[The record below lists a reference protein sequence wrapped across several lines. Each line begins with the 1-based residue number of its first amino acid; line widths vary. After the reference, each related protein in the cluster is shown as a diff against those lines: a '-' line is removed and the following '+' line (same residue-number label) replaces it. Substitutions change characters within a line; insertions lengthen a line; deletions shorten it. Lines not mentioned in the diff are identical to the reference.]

1 VKQQST
7 SRFGANVSSR
17 DSLLKMASVS
27 AGLVLSVVVPS
38 AKAIAADAVPAPD
51 LDKADAPE
59 QVQAAKK
66 GSIAQNVSP
75 AQTAVSV
82 SAPESIAPMIMTETP
97 GEPNP
102 SKVSPVTPT
111 NPVVE
116 AGVSSVS
123 AETYYYNWND
133 KAGNRGNQVV
143 TPITATYSQG
153 GFDAGVRSA
162 YINSQFRGVKGRGD
176 VSTWSDTE
184 LKLGYTAGSAQ
195 TSARVGVDMNLPTG
209 RATLGDEEKNAVM
222 KEMLV
227 QQSRFGEGFNIAPGV
242 TVTHALSPND
252 KVSLGV
258 SHVVKGRFAPGGDF
272 VGDMIDPG
280 NETVAKLQ
288 YQKSGKKAQVT
299 GGLTYTHYS
308 ATKVDDVDS
317 FRQGD
322 RLDVDLAGTVQV
334 TKSSRLKLAGRYAT
348 QAENRTITPGTT
360 LLEKN
365 GDRNGKALFLSADWA
380 IATDKQQRSN
390 LHLLGDYLNVR
401 ADTKADPVKPDN
413 FGGNRLSVGL
423 GYDYAFTKDTKAAVQ
438 VKYFRVTEVTNSITG
453 DTLRSD
459 GVSVFGSLNHRF

>member
-38 AKAIAADAVPAPD
+38 AKAIASDLIPAPV
-51 LDKADAPE
+51 LDGPDAPE
-59 QVQAAKK
+59 QVQAVKK
-66 GSIAQNVSP
+66 GTIAQQVTPPP
-75 AQTAVSV
+75 AAVSV
-82 SAPESIAPMIMTETP
+82 SAPESIAPMVMTETP

-111 NPVVE
+111 NAVAV
-116 AGVSSVS
+116 GKSSVT
-123 AETYYYNWND
+123 AETYYTNWNNKD
-133 KAGNRGNQVV
+133 GDRGNQVV

-162 YINSQFRGVKGRGD
+162 YINSQFRGVTGARGD

-195 TSARVGVDMNLPTG
+195 TSVRVGVDMNLPTG

-258 SHVVKGRFAPGGDF
+258 SHVVKGRFDPGGDF
-272 VGDMIDPG
+272 AGDMIDPG

-322 RLDVDLAGTVQV
+322 RLDLDLAGTVQV
-334 TKSSRLKLAGRYAT
+334 TNSSRLKLAGRYAT
-348 QAENRTITPGTT
+348 QAANRTPDAMDE
-360 LLEKN
+360 LRKN
-365 GDRNGKALFLSADWA
+365 DKDTNGKALFLSADWA

-390 LHLLGDYLNVR
+390 LHFLGDYLNVR

-438 VKYFRVTEVTNSITG
+438 VKYFRVTEVRSG
-453 DTLRSD
+453 QDDLRSD

>member
-7 SRFGANVSSR
+7 FRFGANVSSR

-133 KAGNRGNQVV
+133 KDGNRGNQVV

-162 YINSQFRGVKGRGD
+162 YINSQFRGAKGRGD

-195 TSARVGVDMNLPTG
+195 TSARVSLDMNLPTG
-209 RATLGDEEKNAVM
+209 RATLRGTDNNAVM
-222 KEMLV
+222 KDTLV

-258 SHVVKGRFAPGGDF
+258 SHVVKGRFDPDGTQM
-272 VGDMIDPG
+272 VDPG
-280 NETVAKLQ
+280 NETVARLQ

-308 ATKVDDVDS
+308 ATKVDDRDE

-322 RLDVDLAGTVQV
+322 RLDLDLAGTVQV
-334 TKSSRLKLAGRYAT
+334 TNSSRLKLAGRYAT
-348 QAENRTITPGTT
+348 QAENRTIAPGTT

-365 GDRNGKALFLSADWA
+365 GDTNGKALFLSADWA

-390 LHLLGDYLNVR
+390 VHLLGDYLNVR
-401 ADTKADPVKPDN
+401 ANTVNDPIKGLN
-413 FGGNRLSVGL
+413 LGGNRLSVGL

-438 VKYFRVTEVTNSITG
+438 VKYFRVTEVTNQTPEA
-453 DTLRSD
+453 TLRSD
-459 GVSVFGSLNHRF
+459 GVSVFASLNHRF

>member
-38 AKAIAADAVPAPD
+38 AKAIAADAVSAPD

-133 KAGNRGNQVV
+133 KDGNRCNQVV

-162 YINSQFRGVKGRGD
+162 YINSQFRGAKGRGD

-184 LKLGYTAGSAQ
+184 LKLGYTSGSAQ

-209 RATLGDEEKNAVM
+209 RATLRGDEKNAVM

-227 QQSRFGEGFNIAPGV
+227 QQSRFGEGF
-242 TVTHALSPND
+242 
-252 KVSLGV
+252 K
-258 SHVVKGRFAPGGDF
+258 
-272 VGDMIDPG
+272 
-280 NETVAKLQ
+280 
-288 YQKSGKKAQVT
+288 
-299 GGLTYTHYS
+299 
-308 ATKVDDVDS
+308 
-317 FRQGD
+317 
-322 RLDVDLAGTVQV
+322 
-334 TKSSRLKLAGRYAT
+334 
-348 QAENRTITPGTT
+348 
-360 LLEKN
+360 
-365 GDRNGKALFLSADWA
+365 
-380 IATDKQQRSN
+380 
-390 LHLLGDYLNVR
+390 
-401 ADTKADPVKPDN
+401 
-413 FGGNRLSVGL
+413 
-423 GYDYAFTKDTKAAVQ
+423 
-438 VKYFRVTEVTNSITG
+438 
-453 DTLRSD
+453 
-459 GVSVFGSLNHRF
+459 